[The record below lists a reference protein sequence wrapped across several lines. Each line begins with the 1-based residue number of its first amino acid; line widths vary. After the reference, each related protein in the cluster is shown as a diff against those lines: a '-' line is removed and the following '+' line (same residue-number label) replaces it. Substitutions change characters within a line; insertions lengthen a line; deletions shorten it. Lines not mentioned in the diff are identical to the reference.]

1 MAKALD
7 MTLDH
12 VERVEA
18 SMKPILSMEAPV
30 AGTDSFTIEDSL
42 ADQRVEDPTEGI
54 DQDVLQEA
62 LGRVLCR
69 LPDREREILEWRFG
83 LRDDEELTLAAIGK
97 RMGISRERV
106 RQLEK
111 RALTQLREAGEL
123 DDLARTL
130 AESE

>member
-1 MAKALD
+1 
-7 MTLDH
+7 
-12 VERVEA
+12 
-18 SMKPILSMEAPV
+18 
-30 AGTDSFTIEDSL
+30 
-42 ADQRVEDPTEGI
+42 VEDPTEGI